1 MIADSCSQKESMI
14 RNIIF
19 DIGNVL
25 SAFRWEGFL
34 ADKGF
39 DKEMIDRIGN
49 ASVRTDAW
57 YEFDKGVY
65 SDEEVVELFV
75 KNDPEIAAEIHKA
88 FDYVEGMVELYPYS
102 MDWINGFKTD
112 GYKVYY
118 LSNFSY
124 KAETQCPESLSFLP
138 IMDGGILSYTVKMT
152 KPDLKIYELL
162 LSTYD
167 LKAEECIFIDD
178 TLRNVEA
185 AEKLGIHGV
194 RFTSQKEAD
203 EKVRKLIEDCK

>member
-1 MIADSCSQKESMI
+1 MIK
-14 RNIIF
+14 NIIF

-75 KNDPEIAAEIHKA
+75 KNDPGIADDIHKA
-88 FDYVEGMVELYPYS
+88 FDFVEGMVELYPYT
-102 MDWINGFKTD
+102 MDWLKSYKNA

-124 KAETQCPESLSFLP
+124 KAETQCPESLSFIP
-138 IMDGGILSYTVKMT
+138 MMDGGILSYKVKMT
-152 KPDLKIYELL
+152 KPDPKIYELL
-162 LSTYD
+162 LSTYG
-167 LKAEECIFIDD
+167 LKAEESIFIDD

-185 AEKLGIHGV
+185 AEKFGIHGV
-194 RFTSQKEAD
+194 RFLSQEQAAVEVSKII
-203 EKVRKLIEDCK
+203 EKCS

>member
-1 MIADSCSQKESMI
+1 MIK
-14 RNIIF
+14 NIIF

-49 ASVRTDAW
+49 ASVRTEAW

-88 FDYVEGMVELYPYS
+88 FDFVEGMVELYPYT
-102 MDWINGFKTD
+102 MDWLKSYKDAGF
-112 GYKVYY
+112 KVYY

-124 KAETQCPESLSFLP
+124 KAETQCPKSLSFIP
-138 IMDGGILSYTVKMT
+138 MMDGGILSYRVKMT
-152 KPDLKIYELL
+152 KPDPKIYELL
-162 LSTYD
+162 LSNYG

-194 RFTSQKEAD
+194 RFFNQEDAASKVSMII
-203 EKVRKLIEDCK
+203 EKCS

>member
-1 MIADSCSQKESMI
+1 MI

-49 ASVRTDAW
+49 ASVRNEAW

-88 FDYVEGMVELYPYS
+88 FDFVEGMVELYPYT
-102 MDWINGFKTD
+102 MDWLKSYKDAGF
-112 GYKVYY
+112 KVYY

-124 KAETQCPESLSFLP
+124 KAETQCPKSLSFIP
-138 IMDGGILSYTVKMT
+138 MMDGGILSYRVKMT
-152 KPDLKIYELL
+152 KPDPKIYELL
-162 LSTYD
+162 LSNYG

-194 RFTSQKEAD
+194 RFFNQEDAASKVSMII
-203 EKVRKLIEDCK
+203 EKCS

>member
-1 MIADSCSQKESMI
+1 MIK
-14 RNIIF
+14 NIIF

-39 DKEMIDRIGN
+39 DKDMIDRIGN

-75 KNDPEIAAEIHKA
+75 KNDPEIADDIHKA
-88 FDYVEGMVELYPYS
+88 FDFVEGMVELYPYT
-102 MDWINGFKTD
+102 MDWLKSYKD
-112 GYKVYY
+112 SGYKVYY

-124 KAETQCPESLSFLP
+124 KAETQCPGSLSFIP
-138 IMDGGILSYTVKMT
+138 MMDGGILSYKVKMT
-152 KPDLKIYELL
+152 KPDPKIYELL
-162 LSTYD
+162 LSTYG

-194 RFTSQKEAD
+194 RFLSQKDAAAEVQKII
-203 EKVRKLIEDCK
+203 EKCS

>member
-1 MIADSCSQKESMI
+1 MIK
-14 RNIIF
+14 NIIF

-49 ASVRTDAW
+49 ASVRTEAW

-88 FDYVEGMVELYPYS
+88 FDFVEGMVELYPYT
-102 MDWINGFKTD
+102 MDWLKSYKDAGF
-112 GYKVYY
+112 KVYY

-124 KAETQCPESLSFLP
+124 KAETQCPKSLSFIP
-138 IMDGGILSYTVKMT
+138 MMDGGILSYRVKMT
-152 KPDLKIYELL
+152 KPDPKIYELL
-162 LSTYD
+162 LSNYG

-194 RFTSQKEAD
+194 RFLNQEDAASKVSMII
-203 EKVRKLIEDCK
+203 EKCS

>member
-1 MIADSCSQKESMI
+1 MI

-88 FDYVEGMVELYPYS
+88 FDYVEGMVELYPYT

-124 KAETQCPESLSFLP
+124 NAETQCPESLSFLP

-152 KPDLKIYELL
+152 KPDPKIYELL

-194 RFTSQKEAD
+194 RFTSQKETEAR
-203 EKVRKLIEDCK
+203 VRKLIADCR

>member
-1 MIADSCSQKESMI
+1 MI
-14 RNIIF
+14 RKIIF

-88 FDYVEGMVELYPYS
+88 FDYVEGMVELYPYT

-152 KPDLKIYELL
+152 KPDPKIYELL

-203 EKVRKLIEDCK
+203 AKVRKLIADCR

>member
-1 MIADSCSQKESMI
+1 MI

-88 FDYVEGMVELYPYS
+88 FDYVEGMVELYLYT
-102 MDWINGFKTD
+102 MDWIYGFKDD

-152 KPDLKIYELL
+152 KPDPKIYELL
-162 LSTYD
+162 LSNYN

-203 EKVRKLIEDCK
+203 AKVRKLIADCR

>member
-1 MIADSCSQKESMI
+1 MIK
-14 RNIIF
+14 NIIF

-39 DKEMIDRIGN
+39 DKDMIDRIGN

-75 KNDPEIAAEIHKA
+75 KNDPEIATEIHKA
-88 FDYVEGMVELYPYS
+88 FDFVEGMVELYPYT
-102 MDWINGFKTD
+102 MDWLKSYKD
-112 GYKVYY
+112 AGYKVYY

-124 KAETQCPESLSFLP
+124 KAETQCPKSLSF
-138 IMDGGILSYTVKMT
+138 ISMMDGGILSYKVKMT
-152 KPDLKIYELL
+152 KPDPKIYELL
-162 LSTYD
+162 LSTYG

-194 RFTSQKEAD
+194 RFLSQKDAAAEVLKII
-203 EKVRKLIEDCK
+203 EKCS

>member
-1 MIADSCSQKESMI
+1 MI

-88 FDYVEGMVELYPYS
+88 FDYVEGMVELYPYT

-152 KPDLKIYELL
+152 KPDPKIYELL
-162 LSTYD
+162 LSNYN

-203 EKVRKLIEDCK
+203 AKVRKLIADCR

>member
-1 MIADSCSQKESMI
+1 MIK
-14 RNIIF
+14 NIIF

-75 KNDPEIAAEIHKA
+75 KNDPEIATEIHKA
-88 FDYVEGMVELYPYS
+88 FDYVEGMVELYPYAC
-102 MDWINGFKTD
+102 DWIKGYKD
-112 GYKVYY
+112 AGYKVYY

-124 KAETQCPESLSFLP
+124 KAETQCPESLSFIP
-138 IMDGGILSYTVKMT
+138 MMDGGILSYKVKMT
-152 KPDLKIYELL
+152 KPDPKIYELL
-162 LSTYD
+162 LSEYN
-167 LKAEECIFIDD
+167 LKADECIFIDD

-194 RFTSQKEAD
+194 RFISQEDAAAKVSSII
-203 EKVRKLIEDCK
+203 EKCS

>member
-1 MIADSCSQKESMI
+1 MI

-88 FDYVEGMVELYPYS
+88 FDYVEGMVELYPYT

-152 KPDLKIYELL
+152 KPDPKIYELL
-162 LSTYD
+162 LSTYN

-203 EKVRKLIEDCK
+203 AKVRKLIADCR

>member
-1 MIADSCSQKESMI
+1 MIK
-14 RNIIF
+14 NIIF

-49 ASVRTDAW
+49 ASVRTEAW

-88 FDYVEGMVELYPYS
+88 FDFVEGMVELYPYT
-102 MDWINGFKTD
+102 MDWLKSYKDAGF
-112 GYKVYY
+112 KVYY

-124 KAETQCPESLSFLP
+124 KAETQCPKSLSFIP
-138 IMDGGILSYTVKMT
+138 MMDGGILSYRVKMT
-152 KPDLKIYELL
+152 KPDPKIYELL
-162 LSTYD
+162 LSDYG

-194 RFTSQKEAD
+194 RFLGQEDAASKVSMII
-203 EKVRKLIEDCK
+203 EKCS

>member
-1 MIADSCSQKESMI
+1 MI

-88 FDYVEGMVELYPYS
+88 FDYVEGMVELYPYT

-152 KPDLKIYELL
+152 KPDPKIYELL

-203 EKVRKLIEDCK
+203 AKVRKLIADCR

>member
-1 MIADSCSQKESMI
+1 MI

-88 FDYVEGMVELYPYS
+88 FDYVEGMVELYPYT

-118 LSNFSY
+118 LS
-124 KAETQCPESLSFLP
+124 
-138 IMDGGILSYTVKMT
+138 
-152 KPDLKIYELL
+152 
-162 LSTYD
+162 
-167 LKAEECIFIDD
+167 
-178 TLRNVEA
+178 
-185 AEKLGIHGV
+185 
-194 RFTSQKEAD
+194 
-203 EKVRKLIEDCK
+203 

>member
-1 MIADSCSQKESMI
+1 MI

-88 FDYVEGMVELYPYS
+88 FDYVEGMVELYPYT
-102 MDWINGFKTD
+102 MDWINGFKDD

-152 KPDLKIYELL
+152 KPDPKIYELL

-203 EKVRKLIEDCK
+203 AKVRKLIADCR